1 MNIFRASAVQMR
13 KKVKRIA
20 QKAALADRNLRR
32 LFFKEPL
39 LNILFFPRILLSLGA
54 NNYPNCLKL
63 AA

>member
-20 QKAALADRNLRR
+20 QKAALADRNLCR
-32 LFFKEPL
+32 LFFKEPFMNVL
-39 LNILFFPRILLSLGA
+39 IFPGTLGSPEA
-54 NNYPNCLKL
+54 DDYQICLKL